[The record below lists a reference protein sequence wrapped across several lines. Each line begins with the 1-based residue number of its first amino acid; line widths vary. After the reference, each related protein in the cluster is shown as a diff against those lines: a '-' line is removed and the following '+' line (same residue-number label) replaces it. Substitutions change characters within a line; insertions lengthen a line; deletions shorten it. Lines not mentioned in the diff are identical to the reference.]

1 VRILRRIG
9 LYLLI
14 LTLVV
19 AVSTLGYVV
28 IEHAHP
34 FDALYMTIITI
45 STVGYEEVI
54 HLSPIGRLWTIL
66 VIIFGW
72 GILAVIVTNIFSMV
86 LSEEILGRFGRRRV
100 KKMKNHY
107 IVCGYGRIGR
117 ATVHELLKEKKKVIV
132 IEKDPSKAEHAEKDG
147 VKVLLGDATDEDMLK
162 RAHINTAAG
171 LVAALSND
179 PDNIFVIINA
189 RSLNRNLYI
198 VSRAMDERSRNFM
211 LKAGANH
218 VVLPYEMA
226 GIKIANALLKPG
238 LHDFFEIHNLRMEEV
253 EIEPGSPLAGKT
265 IRELNLTNLY
275 NIYIVSVIKKT
286 GEVIAPPTAATLLE
300 EGDIILILGRKE
312 NIEKFEKDFLSRKG

>member
-1 VRILRRIG
+1 MRIIRRIG
-9 LYLLI
+9 FYLLI

-19 AVSTLGYVV
+19 AISTLGYVV

-54 HLSPIGRLWTIL
+54 HLSPTGRLWTIL

-72 GILAVIVTNIFSMV
+72 GILAVIVTNVFSMF
-86 LSEEILGRFGRRRV
+86 LSEEILGRIGRRRIR
-100 KKMKNHY
+100 KMKNHY
-107 IVCGYGRIGR
+107 IVCGYGRIGK
-117 ATVHELLKEKKKVIV
+117 ATVRELIKEKKKVIV
-132 IEKDPSKAEHAEKDG
+132 IEKEPSKVEEAEKDG
-147 VKVLLGDATDEDMLK
+147 VKVLLGDATDENMLRK
-162 RAHINTAAG
+162 AHIEDASG

-211 LKAGANH
+211 FKAGANH

-238 LHDFFEIHNLRMEEV
+238 LQDFFEIHNLRMEEV
-253 EIEPGSPLAGKT
+253 EIEGATPLAGKT

-286 GEVIAPPTAATLLE
+286 GEVIAPPTASTLLE
-300 EGDIILILGRKE
+300 EGDIILLLGRKE
-312 NIEKFEKDFLSRKG
+312 NIERFEKDYLSRR

>member
-1 VRILRRIG
+1 MRIIRRIG
-9 LYLLI
+9 FYLLI

-19 AVSTLGYVV
+19 AISTLGYVV

-54 HLSPIGRLWTIL
+54 HLSPTGRLWTIL

-72 GILAVIVTNIFSMV
+72 GILAVIVTNVFSMF
-86 LSEEILGRFGRRRV
+86 LSEEILGRIGRRRIR
-100 KKMKNHY
+100 KMKNHY

-117 ATVHELLKEKKKVIV
+117 ATVRELIKERKKVIV
-132 IEKDPSKAEHAEKDG
+132 IEKEASKVEQAEKDG
-147 VKVLLGDATDEDMLK
+147 VKVLLGDATDENMLRK
-162 RAHINTAAG
+162 AHIEDASG

-238 LHDFFEIHNLRMEEV
+238 LQDFFEIHNLRMEEV
-253 EIEPGSPLAGKT
+253 EIEGATPLAGRT

-286 GEVIAPPTAATLLE
+286 GEVIAPPTANTLLE
-300 EGDIILILGRKE
+300 EGDIILLLGRKE
-312 NIEKFEKDFLSRKG
+312 NIERFEKDYLSRK

>member
-1 VRILRRIG
+1 VRIIRRIG
-9 LYLLI
+9 FYLLI

-19 AVSTLGYVV
+19 AISTLGYVV

-54 HLSPIGRLWTIL
+54 HLSPTGRLWTIL

-72 GILAVIVTNIFSMV
+72 GILAVIVTNVFSMF
-86 LSEEILGRFGRRRV
+86 LSEEILGRIGRRRIR
-100 KKMKNHY
+100 KMKNHY

-117 ATVHELLKEKKKVIV
+117 ATVRELIKERKKVIV
-132 IEKDPSKAEHAEKDG
+132 IEKEASKVEQAEKDG
-147 VKVLLGDATDEDMLK
+147 VKVLLGDATDENMLRK
-162 RAHINTAAG
+162 AHIEDASG

-238 LHDFFEIHNLRMEEV
+238 LQDFFEIHNLRMEEV
-253 EIEPGSPLAGKT
+253 EIEGATPLAGRT

-286 GEVIAPPTAATLLE
+286 GEVIAPPTANTLLE
-300 EGDIILILGRKE
+300 EGDIILLLGRKE
-312 NIEKFEKDFLSRKG
+312 NIERFEKDYLSRK